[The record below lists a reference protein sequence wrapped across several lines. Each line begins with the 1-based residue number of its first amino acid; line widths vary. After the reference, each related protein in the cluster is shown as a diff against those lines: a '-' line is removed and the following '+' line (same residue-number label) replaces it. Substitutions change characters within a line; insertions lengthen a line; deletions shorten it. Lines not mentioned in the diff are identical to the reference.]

1 MVNGQLLAG
10 FALGVAATLVVRS
23 LVQSQAQGGHP
34 LVRAA
39 GRTASLLSEKFQE
52 TSAEL
57 GEVFEDTIAELQA
70 PEAAPPERS
79 DYSA

>member
-23 LVQSQAQGGHP
+23 LMQSQAQGDHP
-34 LVRAA
+34 LTRAA

-52 TSAEL
+52 PSAEL
-57 GEVFEDTIAELQA
+57 GEVFAETIAELQA
-70 PEAAPPERS
+70 PEAPPPERP